1 MIPFF
6 RKLRKK
12 LADDNK
18 PLKYLRYAIGEIV
31 LVVIGIL
38 IALQINNWN
47 EERKNYLKLTT
58 ILNIILEDI
67 KEDAINLKTAIDD
80 LTETNKKTKL
90 FLLQQ
95 DFNGFTRD
103 SLENRLETFNVNIDY
118 QTNGFEY
125 LRNSGI
131 TDYGTYGEVIKSII
145 WYYDNKLINLKI
157 RENSYN
163 QAVTNGDNFWR
174 YNQNYYEFNYDKD
187 LNSYQSGEAAKK
199 ELITLL
205 KSPVPRNILKIDYRN
220 KKKLITDFEQL
231 IKYLNNKIIPDLEN
245 ALK

>member
-174 YNQNYYEFNYDKD
+174 YNQNSYEFNYDKD

>member
-1 MIPFF
+1 
-6 RKLRKK
+6 
-12 LADDNK
+12 
-18 PLKYLRYAIGEIV
+18 
-31 LVVIGIL
+31 
-38 IALQINNWN
+38 
-47 EERKNYLKLTT
+47 
-58 ILNIILEDI
+58 
-67 KEDAINLKTAIDD
+67 
-80 LTETNKKTKL
+80 
-90 FLLQQ
+90 
-95 DFNGFTRD
+95 
-103 SLENRLETFNVNIDY
+103 VNIDY

-145 WYYDNKLINLKI
+145 WYYDNKLVNLKI

-174 YNQNYYEFNYDKD
+174 YNQNSYEFNYDKD

>member
-6 RKLRKK
+6 RKIRKK

-18 PLKYLRYAIGEIV
+18 PLKYFRYAIGEIV

-47 EERKNYLKLTT
+47 EGRKDYLKLTT

-67 KEDAINLKTAIDD
+67 KEDTVNLKTAIDD
-80 LTETNKKTKL
+80 LKETNKKTKS
-90 FLLQQ
+90 FLYQQ
-95 DFNGFTRD
+95 DYIGFTRD

-118 QTNGFEY
+118 QTNGFVN

-131 TDYGTYGEVIKSII
+131 TDYGTYGEVIKPII
-145 WYYDNKLINLKI
+145 WYYDNRLINLKI

-174 YNQNYYEFNYDKD
+174 YNQNSYEFNYDKA
-187 LNSYQSGEAAKK
+187 LSSYQSEEAAKK
-199 ELITLL
+199 ELISLL

-220 KKKLITDFEQL
+220 KKKLIKDFEQL
-231 IKYLNNKIIPDLEN
+231 IKYLNDKLIPDLEN

>member
-47 EERKNYLKLTT
+47 EERKNYFKLTT

-90 FLLQQ
+90 FLLPQ

>member
-47 EERKNYLKLTT
+47 EERKNYFKLTT

-145 WYYDNKLINLKI
+145 WYYDNKLVNLKI

-174 YNQNYYEFNYDKD
+174 YNQNSYEFNYDKD